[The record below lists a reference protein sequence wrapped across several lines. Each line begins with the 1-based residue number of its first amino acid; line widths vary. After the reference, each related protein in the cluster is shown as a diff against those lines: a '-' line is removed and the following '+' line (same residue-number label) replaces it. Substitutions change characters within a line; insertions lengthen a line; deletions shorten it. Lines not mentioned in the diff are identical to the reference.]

1 MQKPALDNRGIR
13 MRIGLFTD
21 QFSVGI
27 SGQTT
32 SVMLLYNYFKQNGHT
47 CYIFT
52 SHTKKLV
59 DDNPDI
65 INLPGIPY
73 PMKNM
78 KEYRFSPFVKR
89 HMKLIVS
96 CKLDIIHVHTE
107 HYLANVALAAKKKLG
122 VPVVYTL
129 HTMWEYYLDYL
140 SKPINKVA
148 HESLWRVVRLGV
160 FPKMARGAD
169 MIVVP
174 SKKLY
179 NRRRRYC
186 LGDNMV
192 VIPTGID
199 LERFSNA
206 TESKRTDDKTVFLY
220 VGRLSPE
227 KSIDVSLRAFAKMK
241 NRENARFVIVGDG
254 PATNDLKQLAENLN
268 ITDRTVFTGEVPREE
283 TIAYYHSAD
292 AFISASKTES
302 QGLTFLEALASRLPI
317 YAIRDEVIEELVE
330 DGKNGFLCDSE
341 AELTKRMEQLC
352 DTKEA
357 PSQFEPLE
365 GYSVQD
371 YARNIFAL
379 YEKVIKNAK
388 KEAVKK

>member
-1 MQKPALDNRGIR
+1 
-13 MRIGLFTD
+13 
-21 QFSVGI
+21 
-27 SGQTT
+27 
-32 SVMLLYNYFKQNGHT
+32 
-47 CYIFT
+47 
-52 SHTKKLV
+52 
-59 DDNPDI
+59 
-65 INLPGIPY
+65 
-73 PMKNM
+73 
-78 KEYRFSPFVKR
+78 
-89 HMKLIVS
+89 MKLIVS

-283 TIAYYHSAD
+283 TIVYYHSAD

>member
-1 MQKPALDNRGIR
+1 M
-13 MRIGLFTD
+13 
-21 QFSVGI
+21 
-27 SGQTT
+27 
-32 SVMLLYNYFKQNGHT
+32 
-47 CYIFT
+47 
-52 SHTKKLV
+52 
-59 DDNPDI
+59 
-65 INLPGIPY
+65 
-73 PMKNM
+73 
-78 KEYRFSPFVKR
+78 
-89 HMKLIVS
+89 
-96 CKLDIIHVHTE
+96 
-107 HYLANVALAAKKKLG
+107 
-122 VPVVYTL
+122 
-129 HTMWEYYLDYL
+129 
-140 SKPINKVA
+140 
-148 HESLWRVVRLGV
+148 
-160 FPKMARGAD
+160 
-169 MIVVP
+169 
-174 SKKLY
+174 
-179 NRRRRYC
+179 
-186 LGDNMV
+186 
-192 VIPTGID
+192 
-199 LERFSNA
+199 
-206 TESKRTDDKTVFLY
+206 FLY

>member
-1 MQKPALDNRGIR
+1 
-13 MRIGLFTD
+13 
-21 QFSVGI
+21 
-27 SGQTT
+27 
-32 SVMLLYNYFKQNGHT
+32 
-47 CYIFT
+47 
-52 SHTKKLV
+52 
-59 DDNPDI
+59 
-65 INLPGIPY
+65 
-73 PMKNM
+73 MKNM
-78 KEYRFSPFVKR
+78 KEYRFSLFVKR
-89 HMKLIVS
+89 HMKLIES

-140 SKPINKVA
+140 SK
-148 HESLWRVVRLGV
+148 
-160 FPKMARGAD
+160 
-169 MIVVP
+169 
-174 SKKLY
+174 
-179 NRRRRYC
+179 
-186 LGDNMV
+186 
-192 VIPTGID
+192 
-199 LERFSNA
+199 
-206 TESKRTDDKTVFLY
+206 
-220 VGRLSPE
+220 
-227 KSIDVSLRAFAKMK
+227 
-241 NRENARFVIVGDG
+241 
-254 PATNDLKQLAENLN
+254 
-268 ITDRTVFTGEVPREE
+268 
-283 TIAYYHSAD
+283 
-292 AFISASKTES
+292 
-302 QGLTFLEALASRLPI
+302 PI

>member
-1 MQKPALDNRGIR
+1 MQKPTLDNRGIR

-32 SVMLLYNYFKQNGHT
+32 SVMLLYNYFKHNGHT

-78 KEYRFSPFVKR
+78 KEYRFSLFVKR
-89 HMKLIVS
+89 HMKLIES

-140 SKPINKVA
+140 SK
-148 HESLWRVVRLGV
+148 
-160 FPKMARGAD
+160 
-169 MIVVP
+169 
-174 SKKLY
+174 
-179 NRRRRYC
+179 
-186 LGDNMV
+186 
-192 VIPTGID
+192 
-199 LERFSNA
+199 
-206 TESKRTDDKTVFLY
+206 
-220 VGRLSPE
+220 
-227 KSIDVSLRAFAKMK
+227 
-241 NRENARFVIVGDG
+241 
-254 PATNDLKQLAENLN
+254 
-268 ITDRTVFTGEVPREE
+268 
-283 TIAYYHSAD
+283 
-292 AFISASKTES
+292 
-302 QGLTFLEALASRLPI
+302 PI